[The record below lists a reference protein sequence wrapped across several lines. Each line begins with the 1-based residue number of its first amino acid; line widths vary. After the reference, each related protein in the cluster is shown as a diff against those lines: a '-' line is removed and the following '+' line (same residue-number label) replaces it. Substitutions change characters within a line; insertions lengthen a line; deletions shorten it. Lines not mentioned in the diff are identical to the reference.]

1 MSPLSIYNFPAE
13 MDIIVFMPLSHDEY
27 SFNAPILRGAHK
39 HPTVLAGLKT
49 QVMPDFSVKLD
60 DPF

>member
-1 MSPLSIYNFPAE
+1 ME
-13 MDIIVFMPLSHDEY
+13 IIVFMPPLSHDEY
-27 SFNAPILRGAHK
+27 SFNAPILKGPHK
-39 HPTVLAGLKT
+39 HRTVLAGLKM